1 MLPMSGSRER
11 YPDKAHLLADFF
23 AQIGCRGQKSD
34 ATTAFHAVRQLPYLS
49 TGDRSIEGILL
60 RRAGS
65 CSSKH
70 ILLSAMLDQIGIK
83 AHVELVL
90 GDFATPF
97 RDARNIPAEL
107 ADAAREGIRDVHNV
121 LRAEINGTPVVLDAT
136 WHDAMLPFG
145 MRVNNTWNGQGDTE
159 IAVDATQMLGPSQQ
173 PAEDKAR
180 LIASW
185 PEAEQQKRRL
195 FLEMVNNW
203 VASVTPKQ
211 YMETE
216 HGGKNHQSFHRH

>member
-1 MLPMSGSRER
+1 MQPLSRSRER
-11 YPDKAHLLADFF
+11 YPDKARALADFF
-23 AQIGCRGQKSD
+23 TQIEHRGQKAD
-34 ATTAFHAVRQLPYLS
+34 ATSVFHAVRQLPYLS

-70 ILLSAMLDQIGIK
+70 ILLSAMLNQIGIK

-97 RDARNIPAEL
+97 RGARNVPVEL
-107 ADAAREGIRDVHNV
+107 SDAARDGIRDVHNI

-145 MRVNNTWNGQGDTE
+145 MRVNNTWNGQDDTQ
-159 IAVDATQMLGPSQQ
+159 IAVDVTQMLGPSQQ

-185 PEAEQQKRRL
+185 PEVEQQKRRR
-195 FLEMVNNW
+195 FLETVNKW
-203 VASVTPKQ
+203 IASLTPKQ
-211 YMETE
+211 
-216 HGGKNHQSFHRH
+216 

>member
-1 MLPMSGSRER
+1 MLPLSRSRER
-11 YPDKAHLLADFF
+11 YPDKAHALADFF
-23 AQIGCRGQKSD
+23 MQIEHHGQKAD
-34 ATTAFHAVRQLPYLS
+34 ATSVFHAVRQLPYLS

-70 ILLSAMLDQIGIK
+70 ILLSAMLNQIGIT

-97 RDARNIPAEL
+97 RGARNVPAEFS
-107 ADAAREGIRDVHNV
+107 DSARDGIRDVHNI
-121 LRAEINGTPVVLDAT
+121 LRAEINGTAVVLDAT

-145 MRVNNTWNGQGDTE
+145 MRVNNTWNGLGDTP
-159 IAVDATQMLGPSQQ
+159 IAVDVTQMLGPSLQ
-173 PAEDKAR
+173 PAKDKAR

-185 PEAEQQKRRL
+185 PEAEQQKRRR
-195 FLEMVNNW
+195 FLEMVNKW

-211 YMETE
+211 
-216 HGGKNHQSFHRH
+216 